1 MKVFLKA
8 LKGVTPT
15 VVVGAFLIVCILETA
30 DRAYRMEKKV
40 DYLYYYV
47 YRKTH

>member
-15 VVVGAFLIVCILETA
+15 VVVGAFLVFCVIDTA
-30 DRAYRMEKKV
+30 DRVYRMERKI
-40 DYLYYYV
+40 DYLYDYV